1 MGTETKEANAKCD
14 QHDCDIRDLG
24 KKIQGYEVEFDETND
39 KLTKSLAAL
48 EEKEKNYKNAE
59 EEVSALSR
67 RIMLMEEE
75 AKKADSTLAETVTKL
90 AMASK
95 EADGILKK
103 VKHFENKTMRNEVEI
118 EEADKNLRE
127 TSKMASDNEQKLD

>member
-1 MGTETKEANAKCD
+1 MA
-14 QHDCDIRDLG
+14 
-24 KKIQGYEVEFDETND
+24 
-39 KLTKSLAAL
+39 LAAL
-48 EEKEKNYKNAE
+48 EEKEKAFKNA

-75 AKKADSTLAETVTKL
+75 AKKADSSLAETVTKL

-95 EADGILKK
+95 DADGILKK
-103 VKHFENKTMRNEVEI
+103 VKYFENKTMRNEVEI

-127 TSKMASDNEQKLD
+127 TTKMASDNEQKLDELTRK